1 MKNNENKIKTICSF
15 YVNDMHL
22 TAMILPHINRTIKEN
37 KKVLTILQN
46 GIINNIK
53 EILSKMNLN
62 IETNQQILEINWT
75 SNSICKYSEIKHEI
89 ESKAKLANKIDIIV
103 KGNDNYI
110 EIANEN
116 IQKVVKGIDG
126 KEINI
131 INCYDITKYKDI
143 TEILDKHDFVLNT
156 SGIKNIEEV
165 FVDYK
170 KIENQN
176 KNMIKA

>member
-1 MKNNENKIKTICSF
+1 MKDNKNKVKRICNF
-15 YVNDMHL
+15 YVNEMHL
-22 TAMILPHINRTIKEN
+22 TAMILPHIGRTIKRN

-46 GIINNIK
+46 GIIDDIK

-62 IETNQQILEINWT
+62 IETEKQILEINWT
-75 SNSICKYSEIKHEI
+75 SNSVCKYSEIKNEI
-89 ESKAKLANKIDIIV
+89 ETKAKLVDEIDIIV
-103 KGNDNYI
+103 KGNEEYI
-110 EIANEN
+110 EIANKN
-116 IQKVVKGIDG
+116 IEKVVKDIEG

-143 TEILDKHDFVLNT
+143 TGILDKHDLVLNT

-170 KIENQN
+170 KLD
-176 KNMIKA
+176 IKQV